1 MNFHNE
7 DNEPKNVKL
16 SLDTLHLE
24 YNAIETVPP
33 ASFQYF
39 EVVNKTYLDGN
50 PIKMLG
56 DDAFRSARIRELY
69 IRHCDLTFISPKS
82 FSGLEPTLQ
91 ILDMSG
97 NNITDLPEKIFNSFD
112 VLR

>member
-1 MNFHNE
+1 VNFHSE
-7 DNEPKNVKL
+7 ENEPSSNVKL

-24 YNAIETVPP
+24 YNAIEAVPP

-56 DDAFRSARIRELY
+56 VS
-69 IRHCDLTFISPKS
+69 
-82 FSGLEPTLQ
+82 
-91 ILDMSG
+91 
-97 NNITDLPEKIFNSFD
+97 
-112 VLR
+112 